1 MLPYFPFEQ
10 DSYAMA
16 LGVRALRSDEAL
28 IEVDEAHYHAE
39 VALKATL
46 LAANPRA
53 HFQAQS
59 GTEPRQWEL
68 LTVVLPIMARQH
80 PRHFAL
86 TVEGERWHW
95 RNHLLGTETT
105 FTPGVADSLPRAP
118 LDWLGHQLQ
127 EDLLLL
133 DGTREGLPLVA
144 GQLCFP
150 SVWSLDE
157 KLGRSL
163 LEVHA
168 PVPGFDKQLGSSTLN
183 LLERLKPGRTVT
195 RVNWAITITE
205 RLDLAPWTVPEW
217 QHLFQDLTAHN
228 AGERCFLRL
237 ERQTLTLLPDTRSIL
252 FTIHTYRAPVA
263 TEVVDPARRRRLA
276 SVLRTVPPAMR
287 DYKRL
292 TPLLEPL
299 LAWLDDENAL
309 GPASSPGG
317 AQRTG

>member
-10 DSYAMA
+10 DSYAMT
-16 LGVRALRSDEAL
+16 LGVRAMRPDEAL
-28 IEVDEAHYHAE
+28 IEVDEAHYRDE
-39 VALKATL
+39 LALKATL

-53 HFQAQS
+53 HFQAWP
-59 GTEPRQWEL
+59 GTEPQQWET
-68 LTVVLPIMARQH
+68 LTVLLPLLARQH
-80 PRHFAL
+80 PQHFAL
-86 TVEGERWHW
+86 TVEGTRWHW
-95 RNHLLGTETT
+95 RNHLLGTEAT
-105 FTPGVADSLPRAP
+105 FTPGEAHGLPRAP
-118 LDWLGHQLQ
+118 LDWLGHQVQ

-163 LEVHA
+163 LAIHA
-168 PVPGFDKQLGSSTLN
+168 PVPGFDKQLGPSTLN
-183 LLERLKPGRTVT
+183 LLERLKPGRSVT
-195 RVNWAITITE
+195 RVNWAITVTE

-217 QHLFQDLTAHN
+217 QHLFLGLTAQN

-237 ERQTLTLLPDTRSIL
+237 ERQTLTLLPSTGAIL

-276 SVLRTVPPAMR
+276 SVLRTVPPDMR
-287 DYKRL
+287 AYKRL

-299 LAWLDDENAL
+299 LAYLEDDTAL
-309 GPASSPGG
+309 GPALDG
-317 AQRTG
+317 ARRAG